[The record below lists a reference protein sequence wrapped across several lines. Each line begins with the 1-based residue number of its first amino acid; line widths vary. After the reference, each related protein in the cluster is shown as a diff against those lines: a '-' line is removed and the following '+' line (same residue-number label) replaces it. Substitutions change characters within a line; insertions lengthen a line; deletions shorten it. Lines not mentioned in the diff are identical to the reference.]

1 MDSNTFIGLF
11 ITSLAVIVG
20 LAISIITPILKLNKT
35 ITKLNISVENLNA
48 KLEKD
53 EREIQLMHEKL
64 EKHDEYLL
72 IDKKR
77 LDNHEVRLGKL
88 DGNVGIHGIK
98 VDEQR

>member
-35 ITKLNISVENLNA
+35 LTKLNISVDNLNA

-64 EKHDEYLL
+64 DKHDEYLL

-77 LDNHEVRLGKL
+77 LDNHEVRLEKL
-88 DGNVGIHGIK
+88 DGNVGIHGIEI
-98 VDEQR
+98 DEQR